1 MATIQTVILL
11 CCAVF
16 ASAGTI
22 SNHINTKHALNLNK
36 TNERIISGSE
46 AVQGQYKWHVGIKF
60 THVGQYDFASG
71 ALISPHWVLTRAYVT
86 SNIQLST
93 IQVILGATH
102 RTEEQVGKLTMTVK
116 RAVTHPLY
124 TGNVRYNVGLLELS
138 SPVQYNDYIGSI
150 RLPDATNFLQSAKHV
165 WVSGWG
171 QTDPDGEES
180 EVLNFVQLTT
190 ITNEKCKEIRP
201 LYVTDE
207 VVCASGLNGEG
218 ICGWYD
224 VGAALVQYIDGK
236 WTHVG
241 VVNNA
246 NCTMGTSIRTASI
259 LDFIY
264 DTTGPL

>member
-22 SNHINTKHALNLNK
+22 GNHINTKHAFNLDK
-36 TNERIISGSE
+36 TNERIIGGSE
-46 AVQGQYKWHVGIKF
+46 AVQGQYKWHVGVKYVLNDEP
-60 THVGQYDFASG
+60 TFASG
-71 ALISPHWVLTRAYVT
+71 ALISPHWVLTRAYIT
-86 SNIQLST
+86 HNAELSS
-93 IQVILGATH
+93 IKVILGATH

-124 TGNVRYNVGLLELS
+124 NGTVRHNVGLLELS

-150 RLPDATNFLQSAKHV
+150 RLPDATNILQSDKHV

-180 EVLNFVQLTT
+180 EILNFVQLTT
-190 ITNEKCKEIRP
+190 ITNEECAKIRP
-201 LYVTDE
+201 TYVYDE

-218 ICGWYD
+218 ICGLYD

-236 WTHVG
+236 WIHVG
-241 VVNNA
+241 VVNNS